1 MSDLVTLSSLDGIAI
16 ITVQNPPV
24 NALSPGVPQGI
35 LDGVAKAEADS
46 SVRAVVIIGGGK
58 TFIAGAD
65 IKELEVAA
73 RDPQKAPDLHDL
85 LTRVENC
92 AKPVIMA
99 IHGTCLGGGLELA
112 MAGHY
117 RVASPDALLGA
128 PEANLGIIPGAE
140 GTQRLPRL
148 VGVPAAIDLNLGD
161 RFSLVAGAAG
171 AGALSVL
178 GAISAG
184 GTPSSAASGGC
195 NSS

>member
-1 MSDLVTLSSLDGIAI
+1 MSDLVTYVTQGGVAV

-35 LDGVAKAEADS
+35 QQGVAKAEADG
-46 SVRAVVIIGGGK
+46 SVSAVVIIGGGK

-65 IKELEVAA
+65 IKELEIAA

-85 LTRVENC
+85 LTLVENC

-117 RVASPDALLGA
+117 RVAAPD
-128 PEANLGIIPGAE
+128 
-140 GTQRLPRL
+140 
-148 VGVPAAIDLNLGD
+148 
-161 RFSLVAGAAG
+161 
-171 AGALSVL
+171 
-178 GAISAG
+178 
-184 GTPSSAASGGC
+184 
-195 NSS
+195 